1 MRGEV
6 LDQSG
11 VSRSTSQRRSATID
25 PQELK
30 ARISSG
36 LLSFPV
42 TYFEPNGDYAPEPY
56 RKSVAKAAA
65 NGAAILFAAGGTG
78 EFFSIAPDEY
88 PRIVADAVA
97 GAGKT
102 VPIVAGC
109 GYGTRMA
116 VQFARSAEASGAAGI
131 LLLPHYLIQ
140 AEQAGLYAH
149 VKAVCDAVRIGV
161 IVYNRDN
168 SVLTAETVAR
178 LAESCPNL
186 IGFKD
191 GYGDIELVLKIT
203 TLIGDRLAYIGG
215 MPTHEVFAAPY
226 FAAGVKSYSSA
237 VYNFIPKA
245 ALRFHAAIVQGDT
258 RASGEMLRR
267 FFYPYLAIRNRG
279 RGYAVSIVKAG
290 MRVMGEEPGPVRSPL
305 TDLNPQ
311 EHRDLE
317 KLLHDAFDG
326 KPG

>member
-1 MRGEV
+1 MGDIV
-6 LDQSG
+6 LDQPETLRAS
-11 VSRSTSQRRSATID
+11 RRSGSID

-42 TYFEPNGDYAPEPY
+42 TYFEKNGDYAAEPY
-56 RKSVAKAAA
+56 RRSVARAAA
-65 NGAAILFAAGGTG
+65 NGAAVLFAAGGTG
-78 EFFSIAPDEY
+78 EFFSIAPDEF
-88 PRIVADAVA
+88 PGIVADAVQ
-97 GAGKT
+97 GAERK
-102 VPIVAGC
+102 VPIIAGC

-116 VQFARSAEASGAAGI
+116 MQSAQAAEAAGAAGI

-140 AEQAGLYAH
+140 AEQAGLHAH
-149 VKAVCDAVRIGV
+149 VKAVCDSVGIGV

-178 LAESCPNL
+178 LAENCPNL

-191 GYGDIELVLKIT
+191 GYGDIELVLRVT
-203 TLIGDRLAYIGG
+203 TLVGDRLAYIGG

-226 FAAGVKSYSSA
+226 FAAGVRSYSSA

-245 ALRFHAAIVQGDT
+245 ALRFHAAIVKGDRET
-258 RASGEMLRR
+258 SGEMLRL

-290 MRVMGEEPGPVRSPL
+290 MRVMGEDPGPVRSPL

-326 KPG
+326 SPG